1 LQTIV
6 LGAFGNLNRGRNWE
20 TEMEPPKKV
29 DTQSYSIFKEFWDFL
44 KHSKKWW
51 LLPIIVIIVL
61 MSVFVV
67 LSTSSTVFPMIYAM
81 F

>member
-1 LQTIV
+1 MQ
-6 LGAFGNLNRGRNWE
+6 NDKNRQNNAKPVE
-20 TEMEPPKKV
+20 
-29 DTQSYSIFKEFWDFL
+29 SYSIFREFWDFL

-51 LLPIIVIIVL
+51 LLPIIIIMVL